1 MNKMNAKS
9 EFELARKAINA
20 HPDQMRALVLSI
32 LFENFDK
39 WISAQEVANIVKI
52 TPKFGKR
59 GGEACKVKHVM
70 AKMTLGILQNRLY
83 RNTDYRL
90 VVDFDHDKIL
100 LTTKSKAKGMKTY
113 VFSFEH
119 FAGHDS
125 GRNIKVDIEYRYA
138 D

>member
-1 MNKMNAKS
+1 MKKMGTRV

-32 LFENFDK
+32 LFENFDR
-39 WISAQEVANIVKI
+39 WMSAQEVANIVKI

-59 GGEACKVKHVM
+59 GGEPCKIKHVM

-83 RNTDYRL
+83 RNTDYQL

-100 LTTKSKAKGMKTY
+100 LTTKEKAKGMKTHI
-113 VFSFEH
+113 FSFEH

-125 GRNIKVDIEYRYA
+125 GRNIKVDIEDRYA